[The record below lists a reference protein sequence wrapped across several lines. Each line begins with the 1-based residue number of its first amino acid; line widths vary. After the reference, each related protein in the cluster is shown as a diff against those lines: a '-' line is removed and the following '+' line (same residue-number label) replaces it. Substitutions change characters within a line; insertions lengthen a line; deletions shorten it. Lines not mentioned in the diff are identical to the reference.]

1 MVEDRGALLAQDTF
15 GFVGLRGLR
24 RIRAIARADCRI
36 RDNVASGA
44 VRTLEDSE
52 VVSFF
57 WAPDSQRLVTMAF
70 DSDAGMCWSVL
81 DVESARKHRLGSNFY
96 PSRELVYFSWFFD
109 QFAVSHPPISADG
122 TRLVF
127 AGHMGIEGGAPE
139 SA

>member
-1 MVEDRGALLAQDTF
+1 V
-15 GFVGLRGLR
+15 
-24 RIRAIARADCRI
+24 
-36 RDNVASGA
+36 
-44 VRTLEDSE
+44 VRVLEDSE

-57 WAPDSQRLVTMAF
+57 WAPCSRRVVTMAF

-81 DVESARKHRLGSNFY
+81 DIDGNRKRRLGSNFF

-127 AGHMGIEGGAPE
+127 AGHMGVGDGMPIASRAQSNVYVASLIEGGSVERVA
-139 SA
+139 SGHFACWDARMRAAAV